1 MKCEVYQERRISMEE
16 QWVII
21 NMQGEYLKRVI
32 NSLSEEYTTN
42 VSEALKFGSKLAAQK
57 ECDVFEGVKQIK

>member
-42 VSEALKFGSKLAAQK
+42 VS
-57 ECDVFEGVKQIK
+57 